1 MIRYTQCR
9 TDPMDFDNPS
19 ERRKWLAKLVASA
32 KGHARKDRKPFELT
46 IDFIETLYAE
56 QRGRCAVTGLQL
68 SSRFASRLPR
78 VARFGYSASKTD

>member
-1 MIRYTQCR
+1 
-9 TDPMDFDNPS
+9 MDFDNPS

-56 QRGRCAVTGLQL
+56 QRGRCAVTGLQFNQQ
-68 SSRFASRLPR
+68 RFPEALVKPLRAEHRS
-78 VARFGYSASKTD
+78 